1 MKKAHNDGLKSLYGG
16 NGGTWTHTG
25 FLPTDFKSVASADS
39 ATIPMEVPTRF
50 ELVITELQSI
60 ALPLGYGTILVESLL

>member
-1 MKKAHNDGLKSLYGG
+1 MGLEP
-16 NGGTWTHTG
+16 TRDI
-25 FLPTDFKSVASADS
+25 LPTDFKSVASADS

-60 ALPLGYGTILVESLL
+60 ALPLGYGTIALILYTNLNKMQQLFCKFP